1 MASVPK
7 QQPERM
13 TSPTPARLRGFA
25 GSPRIPP
32 LLQSAARAT
41 MNLGAKLEDQF
52 PAVDLIHLLADVP
65 KAKSVQDGERRTV
78 GRCHAGEDCPL
89 ARVSSPLDEPLG
101 GFRRVGLK
109 SSISSPSDV
118 VRRSPAAGHFCG

>member
-7 QQPERM
+7 QHPERM

-25 GSPRIPP
+25 GSPRIPA

-41 MNLGAKLEDQF
+41 MNLGAELEDQF

-65 KAKSVQDGERRTV
+65 KAKSFQDRERRTV
-78 GRCHAGEDCPL
+78 GRCQAGEDGPP
-89 ARVSSPLDEPLG
+89 ARVSSPLDQALG
-101 GFRRVGLK
+101 GFGRIASGAESLK
-109 SSISSPSDV
+109 DGV
-118 VRRSPAAGHFCG
+118 ADL